1 MEFQFIIQMMS
12 AAMAHRDLLY
22 LTFDDK
28 KIAEELRKIDSKL
41 KSRTVSEV
49 YKIIISYKDYLGAGE
64 DSEEFTFYEYFQKQ
78 TSFFHCSLQ

>member
-12 AAMAHRDLLY
+12 AAMAHRGLLY

-28 KIAEELRKIDSKL
+28 KLADELRKIDSKL

-49 YKIIISYKDYLGAGE
+49 YKIIISYKDYLDAGE

-78 TSFFHCSLQ
+78 TSFFYCSLQ